1 MKKREEIREK
11 TMQILFQMEVMKD
24 YDYRNITFIQENQD
38 VLDEKQA
45 LKTLDIIRDHLT
57 EIDDRI
63 NQHTERWTTERMGKI
78 ELAIMRIATAELCYM
93 DSIPDSVSIDEA
105 VRIAKKYGE
114 DRSYAFVNAVLGKI
128 AKEKDK

>member
-1 MKKREEIREK
+1 
-11 TMQILFQMEVMKD
+11 MQILFQMEVMKD

-38 VLDEKQA
+38 VLEEKQA

-63 NQHTERWTTERMGKI
+63 NQHTERWTTDRMGKI

-128 AKEKDK
+128 AKDK